1 MCIIYKENTV
11 KYVLYIKKYRKIC
24 IIYKKNTV
32 KYVLFIK
39 KNT

>member
-11 KYVLYIKKYRKIC
+11 KYVLYIKK
-24 IIYKKNTV
+24 NTA

-39 KNT
+39 KIP